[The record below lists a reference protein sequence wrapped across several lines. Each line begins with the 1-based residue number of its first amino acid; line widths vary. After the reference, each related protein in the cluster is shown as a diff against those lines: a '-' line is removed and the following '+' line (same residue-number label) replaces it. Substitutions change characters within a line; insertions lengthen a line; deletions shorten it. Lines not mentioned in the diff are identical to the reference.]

1 MLTFLFLM
9 IYSGGAWMASRK
21 ADRVYSGTQK
31 WLLVSLW
38 PLMLATNPR
47 FRQNFRRPL
56 NK

>member
-1 MLTFLFLM
+1 MLPFLFLM
-9 IYSGGAWMASRK
+9 IYGGGAWMASRK

-56 NK
+56 SK